1 MIQRYRVS
9 VRLSISRISNL
20 QALLCDRLLLLTQYA
35 LEKPFRN
42 FQNLKKKMLFAFIYR
57 YHYPSRNHLDRYR

>member
-20 QALLCDRLLLLTQYA
+20 QALLCDRLPLLTQYA
-35 LEKPFRN
+35 LEKRSRN
-42 FQNLKKKMLFAFIYR
+42 FGNLKKMFFAFIYR
-57 YHYPSRNHLDRYR
+57 YYPTRNYLDRYR